1 MVMKIKEQLKLQKD
15 IEVPWHV
22 WTKFG
27 DCAKKISLRG
37 DQASFTNESDYA
49 NLEELRRAIEWYADQ
64 LGGKIKWDK

>member
-1 MVMKIKEQLKLQKD
+1 MKIKEQLKLQKD

-27 DCAKKISLRG
+27 ACAKKISLHG
-37 DQASFTNESDYA
+37 DHASFTSESDYA
-49 NLEELRRAIEWYADQ
+49 NLEELRGAIEWYADQ